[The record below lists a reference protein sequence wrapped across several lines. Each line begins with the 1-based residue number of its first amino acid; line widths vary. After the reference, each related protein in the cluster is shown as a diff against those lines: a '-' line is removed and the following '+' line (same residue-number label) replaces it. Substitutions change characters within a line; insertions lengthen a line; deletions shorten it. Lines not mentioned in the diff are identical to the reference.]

1 MGKTKK
7 ERKNE
12 KRIKLRNKKLFK
24 QYPWLAPYEN
34 KGHHGIHG
42 VVRTDWKYDY
52 LFMEP
57 EMDGWMK
64 AFFYDLQEG
73 ILTEIKSMNRNPREL
88 RIQEYKE
95 KYGSMRLYL
104 NDGNIESGIVENY
117 SQLSENVCF
126 LCGRPDVPMIESSWY
141 LPLCKKC
148 YETTRHSKP
157 YEEVAGKDARMPDEY
172 SYTRYSKE
180 DGEQIITVS
189 VKEEANR
196 IRKRWNKKHPDDLV
210 QISE

>member
-7 ERKNE
+7 VRKNE
-12 KRIKLRNKKLFK
+12 KRIKLRNKKLFMR
-24 QYPWLAPYEN
+24 YPWLAPYEYSKLN
-34 KGHHGIHG
+34 WYGS
-42 VVRTDWKYDY
+42 VRADWEYDY
-52 LFMEP
+52 LIMEP
-57 EMDGWMK
+57 GMDGWMK

-73 ILTEIKSMNRNPREL
+73 ILEELKRMNRDPREL

-104 NDGNIESGIVENY
+104 NDGNIEGGIVENY
-117 SQLSENVCF
+117 SKLSENICF
-126 LCGRPDVPMIESSWY
+126 VCGRPDVPMTGSGWY
-141 LPLCKKC
+141 LPLCRKC

-157 YEEVAGKDARMPDEY
+157 YEEVVGKDTRMPDEY
-172 SYTRYSKE
+172 SYKRYSKE
-180 DGEQIITVS
+180 DGDQIITVS

-196 IRKRWNKKHPDDLV
+196 IRKRWNKKHLDDLV